1 MNEEQLRAAITQAIS
16 DNQIDVVNELT
27 PLLQR
32 AEQGGADA
40 AQRAAG
46 AYVPDRTMGTSLT
59 DAGAAVGQS
68 VEDLRALDVQQKDQY
83 AQGNITTSQMGVNV
97 IGKGGLDVLKTGV
110 SEGIKL
116 GAKSFLVN
124 AVPDTLERFVAEK
137 AIATV
142 DALASNPVTDAFM
155 RKLGPAVQEGAGNA
169 MAMWQK
175 FKEENPNDALTVEAV
190 VNVAEFI
197 NPPPLRAPIAAAAKP
212 TFLGTAGD
220 ALYESGIKKKT
231 KATRGGLHKI
241 ITPIL
246 TPEVLRERVPRMK
259 PNKYGTNVY
268 TPSVDEEEIVSAM
281 IELDLNTNASLV
293 ENYNAIT
300 AAVDKKRK
308 YLDKRLAKS
317 PVRLNKKQLIDELK
331 VIADDLQEVAPALT
345 GDASTSANKIWKLA
359 NKLIKETD
367 GSPAAILNVR
377 RQLDSELKKIGK
389 VGWADGKQSGI
400 DIAIRSIRNHLNLEV
415 AKAVPDVEVK
425 RQLRKMHLWLKGSDN
440 VLDKAGPE
448 ADMKIGRILQN
459 VERGTGTPA
468 PKSAMSK
475 YIAASAVAGLA
486 AQYAGVL
493 PSFVA
498 IVASGTVAY
507 MVARQAISP
516 AARKS
521 LSKVLKEADAAI
533 RATKNADM
541 KKALAADRAFIVEL
555 MQLPTTQADDQIEEG
570 T

>member
-32 AEQGGADA
+32 AEQEGVDA
-40 AQRAAG
+40 AQRATG

-68 VEDLRALDVQQKDQY
+68 VEDLKALDVQQREQY
-83 AQGNITTSQMGVNV
+83 EQGNIGTSQMAANV
-97 IGKGGLDVLKTGV
+97 LGKGGLDVLKTGIG
-110 SEGIKL
+110 ETIKL
-116 GAKSFLVN
+116 AGKSVLVN
-124 AVPDTLERFVAEK
+124 AVPDSVERFVAEK

-142 DALASNPVTDAFM
+142 DALASNPVIDGFI
-155 RKLGPAVQEGAGNA
+155 RKVATAGEGA
-169 MAMWQK
+169 MEMWQK
-175 FKEENPNDALTVEAV
+175 FKEENPNDALTVQAV
-190 VNVAEFI
+190 INVAEFA
-197 NPPPLRAPIAAAAKP
+197 NPPPLRAPISAAAKP

-231 KATRGGLHKI
+231 KATREGLHKI

-246 TPEVLRERVPRMK
+246 TTEVLKERVPRMK

-281 IELDLNTNASLV
+281 MELDLNTNASLV

-331 VIADDLQEVAPALT
+331 DIADELQEVSPALT
-345 GDASTSANKIWKLA
+345 GDAKASANKIWKLGS
-359 NKLIKETD
+359 KLVRETD

-400 DIAIRSIRNHLNLEV
+400 DIAIRSIRNHLNLKV
-415 AKAVPDVEVK
+415 AEAVPDVEVK
-425 RQLRKMHLWLKGSDN
+425 TQLRKMHLWLKGSDN

-448 ADMKIGRILQN
+448 ADMKVGRMLQN
-459 VERGTGTPA
+459 IERGTGTPA

-493 PSFVA
+493 PSFAA
-498 IVASGTVAY
+498 IVASGTVSY
-507 MVARQAISP
+507 MIARQAISP